1 MTFEQYLQKQ
11 KAADLE
17 LRRFALA
24 LVASIESKWELPRT
38 VLPRAERREV
48 EYRPPNVTLTTDIKA

>member
-11 KAADLE
+11 KAADLV

-24 LVASIESKWELPRT
+24 LVASIENKWELPRT